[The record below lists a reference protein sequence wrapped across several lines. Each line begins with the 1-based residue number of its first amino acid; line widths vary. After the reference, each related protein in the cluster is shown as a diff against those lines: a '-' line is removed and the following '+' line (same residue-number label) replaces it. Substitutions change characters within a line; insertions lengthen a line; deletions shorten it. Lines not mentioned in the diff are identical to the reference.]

1 MKNIFLK
8 LLLVVSIS
16 MNAQS
21 FDIVNP
27 EKNIGMK
34 NWTIVNDDVMGGV
47 SKSTLSINDDNN
59 LIFNGYLSLENNG
72 GFASSRLSFNRETLA
87 GVKSFKIK
95 CRGDGNT
102 YKLRLNQYNRRASYS
117 SDFKSSKNEWI
128 EVELALEDFTPTWR
142 GYSYS
147 DYPEI
152 DIEKVNS
159 MGLQIS
165 DKQEGV
171 FTLEIKY
178 IKAVY

>member
-47 SKSTLSINDDNN
+47 SKSTLSIDDDNN

-87 GVKSFKIK
+87 SVKSFKIK
-95 CRGDGNT
+95 WRGDGNT
-102 YKLRLNQYNRRASYS
+102 
-117 SDFKSSKNEWI
+117 
-128 EVELALEDFTPTWR
+128 
-142 GYSYS
+142 
-147 DYPEI
+147 
-152 DIEKVNS
+152 
-159 MGLQIS
+159 
-165 DKQEGV
+165 
-171 FTLEIKY
+171 
-178 IKAVY
+178 